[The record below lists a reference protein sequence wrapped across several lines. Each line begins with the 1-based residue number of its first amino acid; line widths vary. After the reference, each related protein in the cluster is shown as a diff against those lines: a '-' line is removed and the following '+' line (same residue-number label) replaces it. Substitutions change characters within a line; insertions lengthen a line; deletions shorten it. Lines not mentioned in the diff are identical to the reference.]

1 MASRRR
7 CWRAKRTC
15 DGCEPG
21 AGRASRSFSRGAR
34 HGLQEPRPFPEW
46 PKTRCCCSKLSSSG
60 DRTTTGGGQTGETP
74 PSPAAWTVPV
84 WRSIEPAHFLIRRT
98 RKSYARFRSVVRFY
112 NKRGTELYGVED
124 GQVPGKRQVN
134 RNRNRFPG
142 EDFML
147 RLTSEETSVTELTGS
162 EVMCRVQHEKTWS
175 SGQRG
180 CILRPCQGQNGNPL
194 KRGQPSGSPGA
205 TCRTFGPARSPVPT
219 AAACDDSSGD
229 KRSRLSRATC
239 RGGTV
244 TEPLPHRLRAKR
256 ASGSFAALSVARQEH
271 RRCCRHTPALPGP
284 LDRRV
289 EGLTRRNPGVS

>member
-1 MASRRR
+1 MLDSDLA
-7 CWRAKRTC
+7 
-15 DGCEPG
+15 
-21 AGRASRSFSRGAR
+21 
-34 HGLQEPRPFPEW
+34 
-46 PKTRCCCSKLSSSG
+46 
-60 DRTTTGGGQTGETP
+60 
-74 PSPAAWTVPV
+74 
-84 WRSIEPAHFLIRRT
+84 
-98 RKSYARFRSVVRFY
+98 
-112 NKRGTELYGVED
+112 ELYGVETKYL
-124 GQVPGKRQVN
+124 KRQVN
-134 RNRNRFPG
+134 RNRNRFPA
-142 EDFML
+142 DFML
-147 RLTSEETSVTELTGS
+147 RLTSEEN
-162 EVMCRVQHEKTWS
+162 RA
-175 SGQRG
+175 
-180 CILRPCQGQNGNPL
+180 LRFQVGTL

-289 EGLTRRNPGVS
+289 ERLTRRNPGVS